1 MRTITDMWEE
11 LDLINNQIQDLKM
24 QREQLDEWLREA
36 IEERTEIIREI
47 ENNGGEIDWG

>member
-11 LDLINNQIQDLKM
+11 LDIVNVDIQKLIDQRQQI
-24 QREQLDEWLREA
+24 DEWLREA